1 MESTAPTTGPRAA
14 AHGIADFRQ
23 KLVSSDYNLENPIEY
38 TWKPRSDA
46 KPEEVVYIYPLDSS
60 NYRTWIDLS
69 LKNPHGFETK
79 YLNDGKDE
87 MRRTLADNMV
97 DYALKLH
104 RIQLHDA
111 EIDRQYQAAQT
122 AYNIGEQG
130 ERNRI
135 TFMNHDQLIQDL
147 AAKGFN
153 TQSSAISS
161 ANDGQLRK
169 MLWDQLGPL
178 KRGGRRRKTKK
189 SKRRT
194 RSTRSARKT
203 RRARK

>member
-14 AHGIADFRQ
+14 AHGIADFKE
-23 KLVSSDYNLENPIEY
+23 KLRYPPYELMNPTTY
-38 TWKPRSDA
+38 TWTDSGTGK
-46 KPEEVVYIYPLDSS
+46 VVTIQPLDFT
-60 NYRTWIDLS
+60 NIQQWIDLS
-69 LKNPHGFETK
+69 LKDQHAFNPTQT
-79 YLNDGKDE
+79 YDE
-87 MRRTLADNMV
+87 KVRERRMLLGDMIQ
-97 DYALKLH
+97 YALDINGH
-104 RIQLHDA
+104 RAAAANLDQ
-111 EIDRQYQAAQT
+111 QYQAAQT

>member
-14 AHGIADFRQ
+14 QHGIADFRERLHSAHNLKFIPTYKWTDPSTGVITSHIQ
-23 KLVSSDYNLENPIEY
+23 PLNSGNIDEWISMSLANERGFEPEQFSHQGAPPDYRLREMIEY
-38 TWKPRSDA
+38 ALNINSHRATA
-46 KPEEVVYIYPLDSS
+46 ANLD
-60 NYRTWIDLS
+60 
-69 LKNPHGFETK
+69 
-79 YLNDGKDE
+79 
-87 MRRTLADNMV
+87 
-97 DYALKLH
+97 
-104 RIQLHDA
+104 Q
-111 EIDRQYQAAQT
+111 QYQANLS
-122 AYNIGEQG
+122 AYNVAEQT

-169 MLWDQLGPL
+169 MLWDRIGPL
-178 KRGGRRRKTKK
+178 NRGGRRRKTRKH
-189 SKRRT
+189 KRRH
-194 RSTRSARKT
+194 RKT